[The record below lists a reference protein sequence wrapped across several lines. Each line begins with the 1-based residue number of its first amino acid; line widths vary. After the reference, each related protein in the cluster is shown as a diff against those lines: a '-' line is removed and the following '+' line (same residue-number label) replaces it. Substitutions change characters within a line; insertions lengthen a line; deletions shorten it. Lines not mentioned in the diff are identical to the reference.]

1 MQKYHFPT
9 SSLEIR
15 RYRKVIQCFQTVND
29 TAKDS
34 CGRKCG
40 VKLVGTGVILTL
52 KGNRR
57 SLLLSIM
64 QSNFFNAVQRLT
76 GLVVVFL
83 FCSLTSLM
91 AQKKTIIGTWK
102 AVDNGTNDVRVHVQ
116 IFEFEGKLYGKV
128 VKLIKNPSDQKCTI
142 CPGELRNKPLMGMMV
157 LEKLQLQNGFYQN
170 GKLLDTQSGRWYS
183 CQMWLKE
190 EDPDILVVRGFLGFI
205 YKTQHWYR
213 VE

>member
-1 MQKYHFPT
+1 
-9 SSLEIR
+9 
-15 RYRKVIQCFQTVND
+15 
-29 TAKDS
+29 
-34 CGRKCG
+34 
-40 VKLVGTGVILTL
+40 
-52 KGNRR
+52 
-57 SLLLSIM
+57 M
-64 QSNFFNAVQRLT
+64 QSYFFNTVQRIIL
-76 GLVVVFL
+76 LAVVFL
-83 FCSLTSLM
+83 SCSL
-91 AQKKTIIGTWK
+91 AQVAAQQKKVIGTWK

-128 VKLIKNPSDQKCTI
+128 VKLVKSSNDQRCTI

-205 YKTQHWYR
+205 YKTQYWYR